1 LLSNDNVLTYFRC
14 SDNLKAAMG
23 FSDILSIV
31 SSDIQHVEDELES
44 NIQSPIPLVYEI
56 SKYLLGSGGKRLRP
70 AVLLLVSGACGKT
83 NGKER
88 IYAAAALE
96 LIHTAT
102 LLHDDVVDDAKLRR
116 GKPSS
121 NIVWGNKPTVL
132 VGDFMLARALGLIQA
147 CGDLDLIKA
156 VTDAAAK
163 LAEGQVLEVMN
174 ANNMLEMTEEI
185 CFGII
190 ENKTASLLESCG
202 SVGAI
207 LAGVEDGVKRSF
219 GLYGFNIGVAFQLT
233 DDALDYSSTEEEF
246 GKGVGQDLIEGKMTL
261 PLYYS
266 IEKASKSERAKV
278 DEILAGEDLF
288 TEEEISFVQAI
299 VDKYKGVKI
308 TNDMAE
314 TYVDKAKDSISSMDE
329 SEYKESLNSL
339 AEYIVERKT

>member
-1 LLSNDNVLTYFRC
+1 MN
-14 SDNLKAAMG
+14 
-23 FSDILSIV
+23 FSDIISVV
-31 SSDIQHVEDELES
+31 STDLEEVEQELEA
-44 NIQSPIPLVYEI
+44 NIQSPVPLVYEI

-70 AVLLLVSGACGKT
+70 AVLLLASGACGRLD
-83 NGKER
+83 GKER
-88 IYAAAALE
+88 IYAASALE

-102 LLHDDVVDDAKLRR
+102 LLHDDVVDEAKLRR
-116 GKPSS
+116 GSPSS

-132 VGDFMLARALGLIQA
+132 VGDFMLARALSLIQA
-147 CGDLDLIKA
+147 CGNLELIKA

-174 ANNMLEMTEEI
+174 ANNMLEMTEEV

-207 LAGVEDGVKRSF
+207 LAGVDSELQHSVGQ
-219 GLYGFNIGVAFQLT
+219 YGFNIGIAFQLT

-246 GKGVGQDLIEGKMTL
+246 GKGVGQDLVEGKMTL

-266 IEKASKSERAKV
+266 IESASSDEQSKIN
-278 DEILAGEDLF
+278 EILAKEQDFSEDELNF
-288 TEEEISFVQAI
+288 IRGI
-299 VDKYKGVKI
+299 VSKYNGVKK

-314 TYVDKAKDSISSMDE
+314 SYIDRAKSSISSLTD
-329 SEYKESLNSL
+329 SDYKKSLDLL
-339 AEYIVERKT
+339 AEYIVERRT

>member
-1 LLSNDNVLTYFRC
+1 MTYIWC
-14 SDNLKAAMG
+14 SDNFKAAMD

-31 SSDIQHVEDELES
+31 SSDIEEVERELEA
-44 NIQSPIPLVYEI
+44 NIQSPVPLVFEI

-70 AVLLLVSGACGKT
+70 AVLLLACGACGRLE
-83 NGKER
+83 GKER
-88 IYAAAALE
+88 IYAASALE

-102 LLHDDVVDDAKLRR
+102 LLHDDVVDEAKLRR

-132 VGDFMLARALGLIQA
+132 VGDFMLAKALSLIQA
-147 CGDLDLIKA
+147 CGDLELIKA

-174 ANNMLEMTEEI
+174 ANSMLEMTEEV

-207 LAGVEDGVKRSF
+207 LAGVDDELKHSVGQ
-219 GLYGFNIGVAFQLT
+219 YGFNIGVAFQLT

-266 IEKASKSERAKV
+266 IQKGSASEQSKIN
-278 DEILAGEDLF
+278 EILASEEDFSEDELA
-288 TEEEISFVQAI
+288 FVRE
-299 VDKYKGVKI
+299 VVHKYKGVQL

-314 TYVDKAKDSISSMDE
+314 DYIDRAKTSISSLPD
-329 SEYKESLNSL
+329 SGYKNSLNSL

>member
-1 LLSNDNVLTYFRC
+1 MD
-14 SDNLKAAMG
+14 
-23 FSDILSIV
+23 FSDILSVV
-31 SSDIQHVEDELES
+31 STDLEQIEQELET

-70 AVLLLVSGACGKT
+70 AVLLLACGACGRT
-83 NGKER
+83 SGKER
-88 IYAAAALE
+88 IFAASALE

-102 LLHDDVVDDAKLRR
+102 LLHDDVVDEAALRR
-116 GKPSS
+116 GMPSS

-147 CGDLDLIKA
+147 CGDLELIKA

-163 LAEGQVLEVMN
+163 LAEGQVLEVMSSN
-174 ANNMLEMTEEI
+174 SMVEMTEEI

-202 SVGAI
+202 TVGAI
-207 LAGVEDGVKRSF
+207 LAGVNDELKSSLGE
-219 GLYGFNIGVAFQLT
+219 YGFNIGVAFQLT

-246 GKGVGQDLIEGKMTL
+246 GKGVGQDLVEGKMTL

-266 IEKASKSERAKV
+266 IESASPKEQSTIN
-278 DEILAGEDLF
+278 EILVSEQEFNEDEL
-288 TEEEISFVQAI
+288 SFVRDI
-299 VDKYKGVKI
+299 VQKYNGVKK

-314 TYVDKAKDSISSMDE
+314 KYVEMANSSIE
-329 SEYKESLNSL
+329 SLPGSVYKNSLNSL
-339 AEYIVERKT
+339 AEYIVERKS

>member
-1 LLSNDNVLTYFRC
+1 MTYFRC

-31 SSDIQHVEDELES
+31 SSDIEEVENELEA
-44 NIQSPIPLVYEI
+44 NIQSPIPLVYEV

-70 AVLLLVSGACGKT
+70 AVLLLSSGACGRLE
-83 NGKER
+83 GRER

-102 LLHDDVVDDAKLRR
+102 LLHDDVVDEAKLRR

-121 NIVWGNKPTVL
+121 NIVWGNKATVL

-147 CGDLDLIKA
+147 CGDLELIKA

-174 ANNMLEMTEEI
+174 ANNMLEITEEV

-207 LAGVEDGVKRSF
+207 LAGVEE
-219 GLYGFNIGVAFQLT
+219 GLKHSVGRYGFNIGVAFQLT

-266 IEKASKSERAKV
+266 IQKATSSEKAKIN
-278 DEILAGEDLF
+278 EILAGEEVF
-288 TEEEISFVQAI
+288 TEEELSFVRDI
-299 VDKYKGVKI
+299 VVRYKGVEV
-308 TNDMAE
+308 TNNMAE
-314 TYVDKAKDSISSMDE
+314 SYVEKAKSSISSLPD
-329 SEYKESLNSL
+329 SGYKNSLDSL
-339 AEYIVERKT
+339 AEYIVERRT